1 MKNLAFASLLFL
13 AVGML
18 QLSEAA
24 ADKKE
29 KKKKTRFFVTFV
41 ATDGGQLAG
50 IDCTIEIIIDEFTS
64 DEEYME
70 QLTILKSE
78 GQDALRKK
86 LERIE
91 KGRILWP
98 PDQVK
103 IAIAHISES
112 EAGTIVRVFTAR
124 PWYFLQERFRGE
136 PSNDYPFGLI
146 ELRIDKNGNGQGT
159 IVVAAKA
166 MISEGNRIEL
176 MSQKNPYIKVHT
188 VRRAN

>member
-1 MKNLAFASLLFL
+1 MKNLALASLLFL
-13 AVGML
+13 ALGML
-18 QLSEAA
+18 QLSAA
-24 ADKKE
+24 TADKKD
-29 KKKKTRFFVTFV
+29 KKKRTRYFVTFV
-41 ATDGGQLAG
+41 ATDGSMKPG

-70 QLTILKSE
+70 QLTIFKSE

-98 PDQVK
+98 PDQVNIS
-103 IAIAHISES
+103 IARISES
-112 EAGTIVRVFTAR
+112 EAGTIVKVFTVR

-136 PSNDYPFGLI
+136 PSKDYPFGSI
-146 ELRIDKNGNGQGT
+146 ELRIDKSGNGQGA
-159 IVVAAKA
+159 IVVAGKA
-166 MISEGNRIEL
+166 MISEGGRFEL
-176 MSQKNPYIKVHT
+176 MSQKDPYIKVHT